1 MRDGRATP
9 GQSPSWPW
17 WARSPRRR
25 SGLALGLPPLVA
37 ASFVALALVAAGVAW
52 LAPSM
57 ASDWLPWILLAAT
70 LATALFVAFPDRQLR
85 AAQLTLLAGIAVAGV
100 LLPAVQ
106 VLVFAALAIAVEAA
120 LLLAAGGTVSG
131 SPSSIAL
138 TVAGLGLSVAVAI
151 AAALG
156 ARGTRLALGDQLGS
170 DVRAR
175 EAEVRSEE
183 NAAAFRLLATCSS
196 DLVFL
201 VGLDGRVLYASP
213 SVERLFGA
221 SLPAIQG
228 RSFTDRILEA
238 DRALALQMA
247 ERAMGG
253 GAARGT
259 LRLVLLDGKVRA
271 YDAAFDASTSGD
283 VRVVAI
289 AARDVTEQLRL
300 AEQLQQSQKLE
311 AVGRLARGVAHDF
324 ANLLTVVQSGTTLA
338 RESLPPGHAAHADL
352 ADVSAAADRGV
363 ALARQLLAFTRPE
376 GQGPQRA
383 EVGLVLGQLA
393 RFIPRLMGAG
403 IRVRISEEVKVGE
416 VPVSATQLEQ
426 IILNLAINARD
437 AMPRGGWIR
446 IEARRRELRE
456 GEARALAPGP
466 HVEIVVRDEGCGM
479 SEEVRSHLFEPY
491 FTTKGPGRGSGLG
504 LATCLGIVERG
515 GGTIE
520 VESEAGKGST
530 FRVLLP
536 VASSLEVAAPAP
548 ATALSAARRSRI
560 LIVDHDPALVALLSR
575 LLAAPPARG
584 LHRRIGHGGAPA
596 GRLVPGRGRRGG
608 HGTRPGRG
616 PRRGHHGRGPEDEPP
631 GARGAR
637 DRRGAGPGRRRA
649 PPRGR
654 RGTGPEAGH
663 RGGPRRGGGAG
674 GEPGAGPARAGTG
687 LERGGLLLRHAVE
700 RPEPPDQV
708 ERVDRPRRAGRRKSS
723 PRIPSA
729 YRSAR
734 SLNVGTRTAA
744 FPT

>member
-1 MRDGRATP
+1 M
-9 GQSPSWPW
+9 
-17 WARSPRRR
+17 ARSVLMKESVPSLDQVDRARRAR
-25 SGLALGLPPLVA
+25 NTRAVALVAVVGSLAAVPVGLALGLPPLVA

-52 LAPSM
+52 LAPTM
-57 ASDWLPWILLAAT
+57 ESDWLPWLLLAAT
-70 LATALFVAFPDRQLR
+70 LATALLAAFPDRQVR
-85 AAQLTLLAGIAVAGV
+85 AAQLTFLAGIAVAGV

-106 VLVFAALAIAVEAA
+106 VLVFAALAIALEVA
-120 LLLAAGGTVSG
+120 LLVAAGGSVSG

-138 TVAGLGLSVAVAI
+138 VVAGLGFSIAVAT

-156 ARGTRLALGDQLGS
+156 ARGTRLALGDRLGS

-228 RSFTDRILEA
+228 RPFTDRILEA

-253 GAARGT
+253 GTARGT
-259 LRLVLLDGKVRA
+259 LHVVLTDAKVRA

-338 RESLPPGHAAHADL
+338 RETLPPGHAAHADL

-376 GQGPQRA
+376 GQGPQRT
-383 EVGLVLGQLA
+383 EVGMVLGQLA

-416 VPVSATQLEQ
+416 VPISATQLEQ
-426 IILNLAINARD
+426 IVLNLAINARD

-456 GEARALAPGP
+456 GECRALAPGP
-466 HVEIVVRDEGCGM
+466 HVEIAVRDEGGGM
-479 SEEVRSHLFEPY
+479 SEEVRRHLFEPY

-520 VESEAGKGST
+520 VESESGKGST

-536 VASSLEVAAPAP
+536 VASSLEGVAPAP
-548 ATALSAARRSRI
+548 ATGLTAARRSRI

-575 LLAAPPARG
+575 LLAARHHEISTAATAVEARQQ
-584 LHRRIGHGGAPA
+584 AA
-596 GRLVPGRGRRGG
+596 SF
-608 HGTRPGRG
+608 
-616 PRRGHHGRGPEDEPP
+616 P
-631 GARGAR
+631 GAVDVVVTGLDVGEDHGAAIMGEVRRTSPQARAVLVTGEVR
-637 DRRGAGPGRRRA
+637 DPADVEHLL
-649 PPRGR
+649 
-654 RGTGPEAGH
+654 EAGVELV
-663 RGGPRRGGGAG
+663 RRPVTA
-674 GEPGAGPARAGTG
+674 EALA
-687 LERGGLLLRHAVE
+687 EV
-700 RPEPPDQV
+700 V
-708 ERVDRPRRAGRRKSS
+708 ERVASRA
-723 PRIPSA
+723 PVQHA
-729 YRSAR
+729 QA
-734 SLNVGTRTAA
+734 LA
-744 FPT
+744 

>member
-1 MRDGRATP
+1 M
-9 GQSPSWPW
+9 
-17 WARSPRRR
+17 ARSVLMEESVPSLDQVDRARRAR
-25 SGLALGLPPLVA
+25 NTRAVALVAVVGSIAAVPVGLALGLPPLVA

-57 ASDWLPWILLAAT
+57 ASDWLPWILLVAT
-70 LATALFVAFPDRQLR
+70 LATAFFVAFPDRQMR
-85 AAQLTLLAGIAVAGV
+85 AAQLTLLAGIAVAGI

-106 VLVFAALAIAVEAA
+106 VAVFASLAIALEAS
-120 LLLAAGGTVSG
+120 LLAAAGGGVDGFPG
-131 SPSSIAL
+131 STAL
-138 TVAGLGLSVAVAI
+138 AVAGLGLSVVVAT

-156 ARGTRLALGDQLGS
+156 ARGTRLALGDRLGS

-221 SLPAIQG
+221 SLSAIQG
-228 RSFTDRILEA
+228 RSFTERILDA
-238 DRALALQMA
+238 DRAHALQMA

-253 GAARGT
+253 GTARGT
-259 LRLVLLDGKVRA
+259 LRITLLDGQVRA
-271 YDAAFDASTSGD
+271 YDAAFDASTSGA

-338 RESLPPGHAAHADL
+338 REALPPGHAAHADL

-376 GQGPQRA
+376 GQGPQRV
-383 EVGLVLGQLA
+383 EVGMVLGQLA

-403 IRVRISEEVKVGE
+403 IRVRVSEEVKVGE

-426 IILNLAINARD
+426 VVLNLAINARD

-446 IEARRRELRE
+446 IEARRRDLRE
-456 GEARALAPGP
+456 GDARALARGP
-466 HVEIVVRDEGCGM
+466 HVEIVVRDEGGGM
-479 SEEVRSHLFEPY
+479 SEDVRSHLFEPF

-504 LATCLGIVERG
+504 LATCLGIVEQAG
-515 GGTIE
+515 GAIE
-520 VESEAGKGST
+520 VESEPGKGST

-536 VASSLEVAAPAP
+536 VASSPEVGAAPP
-548 ATALSAARRSRI
+548 SSALAAARRARI

-575 LLAAPPARG
+575 LLAARNHEVSTAASAIEARQQ
-584 LHRRIGHGGAPA
+584 AA
-596 GRLVPGRGRRGG
+596 SF
-608 HGTRPGRG
+608 
-616 PRRGHHGRGPEDEPP
+616 P
-631 GARGAR
+631 GAVDVVVTGLDVGDDHGVAIMGEVRRTSPQAR
-637 DRRGAGPGRRRA
+637 AVLV
-649 PPRGR
+649 
-654 RGTGPEAGH
+654 TGEVRDPADVEHLLEAGVELV
-663 RGGPRRGGGAG
+663 RRPVTA
-674 GEPGAGPARAGTG
+674 EALA
-687 LERGGLLLRHAVE
+687 EV
-700 RPEPPDQV
+700 V
-708 ERVDRPRRAGRRKSS
+708 ERVAGRA
-723 PRIPSA
+723 PVPHA
-729 YRSAR
+729 QA
-734 SLNVGTRTAA
+734 LA
-744 FPT
+744 